1 MSGLCQK
8 WQSLFCVNR
17 KKLKI
22 SEFLVDIFYKWN
34 YYLSKIFNKWNIRR

>member
-8 WQSLFCVNR
+8 WQRLFCAIR
-17 KKLKI
+17 KKLKFL
-22 SEFLVDIFYKWN
+22 EFLVDIFHKWN